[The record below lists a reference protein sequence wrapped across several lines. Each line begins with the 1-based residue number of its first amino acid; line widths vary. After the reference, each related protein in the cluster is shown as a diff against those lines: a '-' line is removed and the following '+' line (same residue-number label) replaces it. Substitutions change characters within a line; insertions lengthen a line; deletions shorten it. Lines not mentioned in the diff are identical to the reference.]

1 MPGANEPTTPRTV
14 TRLLHAWG
22 RGDAGASDQLL
33 AILYDDLKQRARSQL
48 RHERRDH
55 TLQPTALVHEAYL
68 RLLRQSGLPWQSR
81 AQFLG
86 LAAVMMRRVLVDH
99 GRGRRAGKRGAGYLR
114 VALGPDVAASPPPEA
129 DFGDLERALDELTLQ
144 DARQAR
150 VVELRVFGGLS
161 FEDVAEVL
169 GVSAATCQRDWRMA
183 RAWLFRRLS
192 QHERERRGAG
202 RPETPAR

>member
-1 MPGANEPTTPRTV
+1 MSATAEPVDPRTI

-22 RGDAGASDQLL
+22 RGDTAASDQLL
-33 AILYDDLKQRARSQL
+33 ALLYDELKLRARSQL

-68 RLLRQSGLPWQSR
+68 RLLRQSALPWQSR

-99 GRGRRAGKRGAGYLR
+99 GRGRRASKRGAGYVR
-114 VALGPDVAASPPPEA
+114 IVLGPDVAASPPPEA
-129 DFGDLERALDELTLQ
+129 DFGDLERALDELALQ

-161 FEDVAEVL
+161 FDDVAEVL
-169 GVSAATCQRDWRMA
+169 GVSAATSQRDWRMA

-192 QHERERRGAG
+192 QHERERRGME
-202 RPETPAR
+202 RP

>member
-1 MPGANEPTTPRTV
+1 MSAPTEPLPPRTI

-22 RGDAGASDQLL
+22 RGDATASDQLL
-33 AILYDDLKQRARSQL
+33 SLLYDDLKQRARRQL
-48 RHERRDH
+48 RGERRDH

-68 RLLRQSGLPWQSR
+68 RLLRQSALPWQNR

-99 GRGRRAGKRGAGYLR
+99 GRGRRADKRGAGYLR
-114 VALGPDVAASPPPEA
+114 VPLGPEAGSIPAPEA
-129 DFGDLERALDELTLQ
+129 DFGDLERALDELGLQ

-150 VVELRVFGGLS
+150 LVELRVFGGLS
-161 FEDVAEVL
+161 FEDAAEVL
-169 GVSAATCQRDWRMA
+169 GVSAATCQRDWRIA

-192 QHERERRGAG
+192 RHERERRGL
-202 RPETPAR
+202 ARY

>member
-1 MPGANEPTTPRTV
+1 MLAANESTTPGTI

-22 RGDAGASDQLL
+22 RGDADASDQLL
-33 AILYDDLKQRARSQL
+33 AILYGELKQRARSQL

-68 RLLRQSGLPWQSR
+68 RLLRQSSLPWQSR

-114 VALGPDVAASPPPEA
+114 VALGPEVGSTPPPEA
-129 DFGDLERALDELTLQ
+129 DFGDLERALEELALQ

-150 VVELRVFGGLS
+150 LVELRVFGGLS
-161 FEDVAEVL
+161 FEDAAEVL
-169 GVSAATCQRDWRMA
+169 GVSAATSQRDWRMA

-192 QHERERRGAG
+192 QHERERRGTA
-202 RPETPAR
+202 RP